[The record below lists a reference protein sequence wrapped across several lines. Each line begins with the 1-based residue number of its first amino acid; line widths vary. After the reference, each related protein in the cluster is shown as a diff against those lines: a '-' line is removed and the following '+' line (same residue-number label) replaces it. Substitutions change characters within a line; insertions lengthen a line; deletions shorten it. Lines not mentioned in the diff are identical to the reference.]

1 MFSLMVL
8 TIEPLADLP
17 EGGGGVGCC
26 LDAKAL
32 AISGHQC
39 ESH

>member
-17 EGGGGVGCC
+17 GEGCC

>member
-17 EGGGGVGCC
+17 GGGLLPGRQSTGHFR
-26 LDAKAL
+26 AL
-32 AISGHQC
+32 T
-39 ESH
+39 

>member
-17 EGGGGVGCC
+17 GGGGGGCC

>member
-17 EGGGGVGCC
+17 EGGGGGCC

>member
-17 EGGGGVGCC
+17 GGGGG
-26 LDAKAL
+26 LLPGRQAL